1 MTPSIAGEHLRG
13 DREANTNGEPDALKG
28 ARPVRKGIE
37 RKGLATAPRSQS
49 TLHRQ
54 GSHLVIMRFA
64 LLLQGEI
71 ERLPAWHA
79 IMNGLLLQIGLDR
92 PIMVAF
98 AAPTLLDQSK

>member
-49 TLHRQ
+49 TLH
-54 GSHLVIMRFA
+54 LWATVVIVTN
-64 LLLQGEI
+64 I
-71 ERLPAWHA
+71 WH
-79 IMNGLLLQIGLDR
+79 
-92 PIMVAF
+92 
-98 AAPTLLDQSK
+98 